1 MAKKDI
7 NLVLDTI
14 ESDYSPVGVVKQLDS
29 VIFYITVTENSIIKD
44 LTNQNIKLFAKKPDK
59 TKVEQIDGINIT
71 NSTNGELTID
81 LKNTALQAVGLVY
94 FELELKDSEGTIST
108 ANFILRVD
116 EKLGSN
122 EAIESTNEF
131 DTFEKIKLE
140 EQKRQEAEKER
151 DKIFKELITEGTEFN
166 ESLESNIILAEN
178 LNTDLSENIAVAN
191 PLNTSLGE
199 KIPEAATKKSEL
211 ESSIVE
217 AKKFIDGLDGSQ
229 NIPQIRLDVTELQ
242 NGLKRNQAL
251 AYNGSSINANNTL
264 EGRTEGMKIKGRTLQ
279 NIMITPIKNKT
290 FTANSTSI
298 NFSYKTLKDKNKKY
312 TLIAYVSKNTL
323 NNNFSFIGWQRC
335 NPNDAQIIKPGTTGL
350 IKKVFTTN
358 DSELDFCLEVWAENT
373 SGEITIDYIMI
384 LEGEVPFI
392 PSYFEGIKSFGESEQ
407 EGDKYKISLLSHGK
421 NLINI
426 NDIKTDSSTNVKA
439 LIEGDKLIITSNND
453 TPWRNA
459 WIEYTLKGGIDYCF
473 KYNANGNGF
482 IKVNIRDFYDDN
494 ISYTNDINEGQYR
507 TFRVTKDTKVRIRFF
522 VCGSTQGSYRNEYY
536 NIQLEYETHPTT
548 YQSYQSNKKD
558 ILIPTPLRSVDNVQ
572 DIIFEEGKVKIT
584 RNIDTYTFTGDETMR
599 DTTDQ
604 DEKSGTGKYKVF
616 ALTVNK
622 TIDINKNIN
631 NNFPKKS
638 FSVAFQTMDSEGLAV
653 TQYGVYIKILKS
665 KLSTQDVEGFKA
677 WLKANTT
684 TIYYA
689 LAAPI
694 TEIVE
699 NCIDIDLDTFQDKTY
714 FSILNKIPGTLD
726 FKVPSNLGSVVQ
738 SIAKEVNN
746 IWDVIN
752 NLLVPG
758 LMDTKKT
765 LALKTIKN
773 NLK

>member
-1 MAKKDI
+1 MEEIFIDI
-7 NLVLDTI
+7 NDYNKSFITAT
-14 ESDYSPVGVVKQLDS
+14 ENDNNSDIYK
-29 VIFYITVTENSIIKD
+29 IIVTEDGRRFD
-44 LTNQNIKLFAKKPDK
+44 LTGKSVQMGYSLNFTSIGDIINL
-59 TKVEQIDGINIT
+59 NIT
-71 NSTNGELTID
+71 NPTEGEITLEITNELTKKDGDYTCQLLILGEND
-81 LKNTALQAVGLVY
+81 YRRHSRYY
-94 FELELKDSEGTIST
+94 FTLSIRENLFNKISGE
-108 ANFILRVD
+108 I
-116 EKLGSN
+116 
-122 EAIESTNEF
+122 IESPNLG
-131 DTFEKIKLE
+131 IL
-140 EQKRQEAEKER
+140 Q
-151 DKIFKELITEGTEFN
+151 ELIKKAEFLN
-166 ESLESNIILAEN
+166 TQLENNNNLAET
-178 LNTDLSENIAVAN
+178 LNINLSENITIAT
-191 PLNTSLGE
+191 PLNTSLDE
-199 KIPEAATKKSEL
+199 KIPEATVKKEEL
-211 ESSIVE
+211 ESSIE
-217 AKKFIDGLDGSQ
+217 KAQDFIDGLDGSQ
-229 NIPQIRLDVTELQ
+229 DIPGIRMELTELQ
-242 NGLKRNQAL
+242 NGLKSNQAL
-251 AYNGSSINANNTL
+251 AYSGNSIVANNTL

-392 PSYFEGIKSFGESEQ
+392 PSYFEGIKSFGEAEQ
-407 EGDKYKISLLSHGK
+407 EGDKYKISILSHSK
-421 NLINI
+421 NFVDFNAQIQDRNATTHKILPNGIQVTSPSDNRQYWCHSALRVKLKKNTNYYCSFKYKTQAPGIGWIAIRTI
-426 NDIKTDSSTNVKA
+426 NDTLIKD
-439 LIEGDKLIITSNND
+439 LILNNGSFNSGDNDEIDVQFYASLGSPVVNNSVIYYDFQIEEGTIQ
-453 TPWRNA
+453 TP
-459 WIEYTLKGGIDYCF
+459 YGPYKCD
-473 KYNANGNGF
+473 
-482 IKVNIRDFYDDN
+482 
-494 ISYTNDINEGQYR
+494 
-507 TFRVTKDTKVRIRFF
+507 
-522 VCGSTQGSYRNEYY
+522 
-536 NIQLEYETHPTT
+536 
-548 YQSYQSNKKD
+548 KKD
-558 ILIPTPLRSVDNVQ
+558 VLISTPLRGFDFGE
-572 DIIFEEGKVKIT
+572 DIMFEEEGKVKIT
-584 RNIDTYTFTGDETMR
+584 RNVDTYTFTGDETMR

-638 FSVAFQTMDSEGLAV
+638 FSVAFQNMDSEGLAV
-653 TQYGVYIKILKS
+653 TKYGIYIKILKS
-665 KLSTQDVEGFKA
+665 KLSTQDTEGFKA

-699 NCIDIDLDTFQDKTY
+699 NYIDIDLDTFQDKTY

-738 SIAKEVNN
+738 SMAKEVNN